1 MKIYIL
7 RHEDRTQDC
16 SFFSPLTKEGLDNSI
31 KLISILKNEKID
43 VIISS
48 PYMRTLQT
56 VYPYSVKNN
65 IKVNIEYGLGE
76 IQHQDIIAKTSVGL
90 HIPEY
95 IAETFNYNSKY
106 KSIIKPEDIKYPETI
121 NDVDARVKQ
130 LLKSIVNKY
139 FHTNNNILLVTHQ
152 SLCANMTKIHDKNY
166 NIEYNKGL
174 LCKIFDNKWLCVK
187 VN

>member
-31 KLISILKNEKID
+31 KLSDILKNEKID
-43 VIISS
+43 VIYTS

-56 VYPYSVKNN
+56 VYPYSIKYK
-65 IKVNIEYGLGE
+65 IKVNLEYGLGE
-76 IQHQDIIAKTSVGL
+76 IQHQDIIAKKSIGI

-95 IAETFNYNSKY
+95 IADTFNYNPNY
-106 KSIIKPEDIKYPETI
+106 KSIIQTENIKYPETI
-121 NDVDARVKQ
+121 NDIDTRVKQ
-130 LLKSIVNKY
+130 VLKSIVNKY

-152 SLCANMTKIHDKNY
+152 SLCVNMARIHDKNY
-166 NIEYNKGL
+166 DIDYHKGL
-174 LCKIFDNKWLCVK
+174 LCKIYDNKWLCVK